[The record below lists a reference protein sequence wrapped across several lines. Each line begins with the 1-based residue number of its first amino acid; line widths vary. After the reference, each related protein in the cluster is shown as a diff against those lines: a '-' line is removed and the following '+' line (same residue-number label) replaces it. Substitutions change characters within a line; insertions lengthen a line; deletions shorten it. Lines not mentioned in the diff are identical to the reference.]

1 MMEWTDMRQLYAAR
15 FPVFLLG
22 ILIGILIFPLHLSG
36 GEVVKGEMARKV
48 DTYLSRIVPFGFSG
62 ALLIVQKGEIVL
74 NKGYGLAIRSTGIP
88 NTEETVFSTGSLT
101 KQFTAAGIM
110 KLEMMGKLNSR
121 DPITGF
127 FKDVPED
134 KQGITLHHL
143 LTHTAGVVD
152 GIGPDFVEAL
162 RDPTVKKILERPLQF
177 PPGEE
182 FSYSNAG
189 YSLLA
194 AVIEKVSGKT
204 YEAFQRE
211 QLFLPAGMKNTGYR
225 LPGWKD
231 LVVAHWYVGDR
242 DNGTPLE
249 KPYPY
254 WNLLGNGGI
263 LSTTADMYRWHLAL
277 LGDKVL
283 SDSVKRKMFTPVE
296 NDYGY
301 GWDILRRDVGLLI
314 QHDGG
319 SSLGSSSELRRYLDA
334 GIVTMLFCNQSFG
347 RVTLMEVVRDKI
359 ETLVFG
365 GEVETPPTKVG
376 STIPD
381 ADRYAGSYVVSGGD
395 LLEVSSNRGR
405 LEVRPQGQS
414 AVNALFG
421 MEPGSGKRYHELNK
435 LAVTVFSAVLAGDY
449 EPLNAVL
456 HERQRREQ
464 PVRDLIEMRMRQY
477 APRTGKVTIVAAHL
491 TMPTT
496 LDGIDAAQTF
506 VELKGEK
513 GSIYFGLY
521 WKDGSNIGIAPAM
534 GAPRLSV
541 PFLPLPD
548 GAFAGYDLDLA
559 MDFEIAFEAGED
571 GRVSVMIF
579 SSEEGTTKALRKD

>member
-1 MMEWTDMRQLYAAR
+1 
-15 FPVFLLG
+15 
-22 ILIGILIFPLHLSG
+22 
-36 GEVVKGEMARKV
+36 MAQKV
-48 DTYLSRIVPFGFSG
+48 DSYLSRIVPFGFSG
-62 ALLIVQKGEIVL
+62 SLLIAREGEIVL
-74 NKGYGLAIRSTGIP
+74 NKGYGLAVRSQGIP
-88 NTEETVFSTGSLT
+88 NTAETVFSTGSLT

-110 KLEMMGKLNSR
+110 KLEMMGKLNTR
-121 DPITGF
+121 DPITRF
-127 FKDVPED
+127 FEGVPED

-152 GIGPDFVEAL
+152 GVGPDFVEAL

-225 LPGWKD
+225 LPDWKD
-231 LVVAHWYVGDR
+231 RVVAHWYVEDR

-263 LSTTADMYRWHLAL
+263 LSTTADMYRWHQAL
-277 LGDKVL
+277 LGDTVL
-283 SDSVKRKMFTPVE
+283 SESVKKKMFTPVE

-301 GWDILRRDVGLLI
+301 GWDILRRDIGLLI

-359 ETLVFG
+359 ETLIFG
-365 GEVETPPTKVG
+365 GEVEAPPAKVG
-376 STIPD
+376 SAVPD

-395 LLEVSSNRGR
+395 VLDVSPSRGR
-405 LEVRPQGQS
+405 LLVRPQGQS

-421 MEPGSGKRYHELNK
+421 LGPESGKRYHELNK
-435 LAVTVFSAVLAGDY
+435 LSVTVFSAVLTGDY

-464 PVRDLIEMRMRQY
+464 PVRDLIEMRLKRY
-477 APRTGKVTIVAAHL
+477 APRTGKVAIVTAHL
-491 TMPTT
+491 TMPAA
-496 LDGIDAAQTF
+496 LDGIEAAQTF

-513 GSIYFGLY
+513 GSIYFGLF

-534 GAPRLSV
+534 EAPRLSV
-541 PFLPLPD
+541 PFLPLSD
-548 GAFAGYDLDLA
+548 SVFAGYDLDLA
-559 MDFEIAFEAGED
+559 MDFELAFETGED
-571 GRVSVMIF
+571 GRVSAMIF
-579 SSEEGTTKALRKD
+579 SSGEGTTKAFRKDGSVEQTMLP

>member
-1 MMEWTDMRQLYAAR
+1 MKKFIQQRM
-15 FPVFLLG
+15 PGLLFG
-22 ILIGILIFPLHLSG
+22 TIIGLLILSSYLSA
-36 GEVVKGEMARKV
+36 GEVVKGDMAQKV
-48 DTYLSRIVPFGFSG
+48 DTYLSRIAPFGFSG
-62 ALLIVQKGEIVL
+62 ALLISRDGEIVL
-74 NKGYGLAIRSTGIP
+74 NKGYGLAIRSQGTP
-88 NTEETVFSTGSLT
+88 NTAETVFSTGSLT

-110 KLEMMGKLNSR
+110 KLEMTGKLNTR
-121 DPITGF
+121 DPISKYF
-127 FKDVPED
+127 EDVPED

-152 GIGPDFVEAL
+152 AVGPDFVEAL
-162 RDPTVKKILERPLQF
+162 RDTTVKKILERPLQF
-177 PPGEE
+177 PPGQR

-225 LPGWKD
+225 LPDWKGR
-231 LVVAHWYVGDR
+231 VVAHWYVGDR

-263 LSTTADMYRWHLAL
+263 LSTTGDMYRWHLAL

-283 SDSVKRKMFTPVE
+283 SESVKKKMFTPVE

-301 GWDILRRDVGLLI
+301 GWDILERDIGLLI

-347 RVTLMEVVRDKI
+347 QMTLMEVVGDKI

-365 GEVETPPTKVG
+365 GDVEIPPATTRTSV
-376 STIPD
+376 PEEE
-381 ADRYAGSYVVSGGD
+381 RYVGSYVVFGGD
-395 LLEVSSNRGR
+395 LLEVSHSQGR
-405 LEVRPQGQS
+405 LLVRPQGQS
-414 AVNALFG
+414 AINALLG
-421 MEPGSGKRYHELNK
+421 LSPESGKRYHQLNK
-435 LAVTVFSAVLAGDY
+435 LSVTVFSAVLAGDY
-449 EPLNAVL
+449 GPLDAVL
-456 HERQRREQ
+456 HERERRQQ
-464 PVRDLIEMRMRQY
+464 PVQDLIEMRLKRY
-477 APRTGKVTIVAAHL
+477 APRTGKVALVIAHM
-491 TMPTT
+491 TMPAT
-496 LDGIDAAQTF
+496 LGDVEAAQTF

-513 GSIYFGLY
+513 GSLYFGLY
-521 WKDGSNIGIAPAM
+521 WKDGFNIGMAPAM
-534 GAPRLSV
+534 GAPRLSI
-541 PFLPLPD
+541 PFLPLSD
-548 GAFAGYDLDLA
+548 GAFAGYHLDLA
-559 MDFEIAFEAGED
+559 RTFKIQFAAGED
-571 GRVSVMIF
+571 GRVSALTVPAGDSVI
-579 SSEEGTTKALRKD
+579 KAIRRD